1 MAFKLKTSKKTEEI
15 LTQIESSTNIPYAT
29 LIKLSL
35 ALSLRKGSL
44 QEEDFKTNNLGRE
57 LNRQTITG
65 DADALYK
72 CLFEVCAHRHISDE
86 EYQNI
91 TGKKLYK
98 NSIKKYKDDYK
109 YEDYKKIIDYII
121 QKNNITI
128 SKPHRKMDWFIW
140 YKNRQSIIENNK

>member
-35 ALSLRKGSL
+35 ALSLRKGPL

-65 DADALYK
+65 DADAFYK
-72 CLFEVCAHRHISDE
+72 
-86 EYQNI
+86 
-91 TGKKLYK
+91 
-98 NSIKKYKDDYK
+98 
-109 YEDYKKIIDYII
+109 
-121 QKNNITI
+121 
-128 SKPHRKMDWFIW
+128 
-140 YKNRQSIIENNK
+140 

>member
-29 LIKLSL
+29 LVKLSL
-35 ALSLRKGSL
+35 ALSLRKGPL

-72 CLFEVCAHRHISDE
+72 CLFEVCAHRHMSDE
-86 EYQNI
+86 EYFPGAVKAHLDRGAVLRQNELRYS
-91 TGKKLYK
+91 GNDFLQHLSELDK
-98 NSIKKYKDDYK
+98 SI
-109 YEDYKKIIDYII
+109 
-121 QKNNITI
+121 
-128 SKPHRKMDWFIW
+128 
-140 YKNRQSIIENNK
+140 

>member
-35 ALSLRKGSL
+35 ALSLRKGPL

-72 CLFEVCAHRHISDE
+72 CLFEVCANHHMSDE
-86 EYQNI
+86 EYFPCSVKAHLDRGSVLLQNELRYS
-91 TGKKLYK
+91 GNDFLQHLSELDK
-98 NSIKKYKDDYK
+98 SI
-109 YEDYKKIIDYII
+109 
-121 QKNNITI
+121 
-128 SKPHRKMDWFIW
+128 
-140 YKNRQSIIENNK
+140 

>member
-35 ALSLRKGSL
+35 ALSLRKGPL

-72 CLFEVCAHRHISDE
+72 CLFEVCAHRHMSDE
-86 EYQNI
+86 EYFP
-91 TGKKLYK
+91 GAVKAHLDRGAVLLK
-98 NSIKKYKDDYK
+98 NELRYSGNDFLQHLSELDKSI
-109 YEDYKKIIDYII
+109 
-121 QKNNITI
+121 
-128 SKPHRKMDWFIW
+128 
-140 YKNRQSIIENNK
+140 